1 MKILYLI
8 LLKSKKTNNIVQQSE
23 FLRKLEITDQR
34 EIDIIKQDF
43 YFNNEKKNASADEI
57 HYDKL
62 KKDKV
67 IFKEGKIYEINIEL
81 LEEVNEELWKNLI

>member
-1 MKILYLI
+1 MGI
-8 LLKSKKTNNIVQQSE
+8 
-23 FLRKLEITDQR
+23 
-34 EIDIIKQDF
+34 
-43 YFNNEKKNASADEI
+43 
-57 HYDKL
+57 L